1 MRVGIGYDIHA
12 LKKGPKLL
20 LGGVEIPHTS
30 GLSGHSD
37 GDALL
42 HAVVDALLGA
52 AGLGDIGEYFSDKD
66 PRWKNASSVI
76 FAKKA
81 LKTIQKKKFKIL
93 NIDTVVIAERPKLG
107 SHKTRIRRSIA
118 KIFGLG
124 VEHVNI
130 KAKTNEGF
138 GPVGEGRAI
147 AAMAVVTLKKGR

>member
-37 GDALL
+37 GDVLL

-52 AGLGDIGEYFSDKD
+52 AGSGDIGEYFSDKD
-66 PRWKNASSVI
+66 PRWKNASSVL
-76 FAKKA
+76 FAEKA
-81 LKTIQKKKFKIL
+81 LKTVKEKKFKIQ

-107 SHKTRIRRSIA
+107 AHKMRIRRSMA
-118 KIFGLG
+118 RIFGVG
-124 VEHVNI
+124 IESVNI

-138 GPVGEGRAI
+138 GPVGEGKAI
-147 AAMAVVTLKKGR
+147 AAMAVVTLNKGR

>member
-20 LGGVEIPHTS
+20 LGGVEIPYTS

-37 GDALL
+37 GDVLL

-66 PRWKNASSVI
+66 PRWKNASSAI
-76 FAKKA
+76 FARKA
-81 LKTIQKKKFKIL
+81 LKALKKMKLKIQ
-93 NIDTVVIAERPKLG
+93 NIDTVVIAERPKLMA
-107 SHKTRIRRSIA
+107 HKAKIRRSVA
-118 KIFGLG
+118 KIFGL
-124 VEHVNI
+124 EIENVNV

-138 GPVGEGRAI
+138 GPVGEGKAI
-147 AAMAVVTLKKGR
+147 AAMAVVTLHKGR